1 MINFTVYA
9 PIAEDVLEL
18 NAYICVEDSNPFH
31 CYGIGK
37 VESAIHS
44 AFYPGSA
51 PFVHGGIAKIAGA
64 LCFYLLKSHAFMDGN
79 KRTAAITATLFMNKH
94 GWDLVYPFDVEQ
106 DTNALADIID
116 SCAASKIDKEQLIEW
131 FENHK
136 KVLDD

>member
-9 PIAEDVLEL
+9 PKAEDIL
-18 NAYICVEDSNPFH
+18 NLNEYICAQDSNPFH

-44 AFYPGSA
+44 AFYPGVA

-79 KRTAAITATLFMNKH
+79 KRTAAIAATIFLNKH

-116 SCAASKIDKEQLIEW
+116 SCAASKINKEQLIDW

-136 KVLDD
+136 KVLEE